1 MLKWL
6 KQIALGVLALAVL
19 AVAGGAAYEAIA
31 RASAARTFP
40 APGRMV
46 DVGGRRLQ
54 LDCRGAGA
62 PVVVFESGLDS
73 LGSLAW
79 SAVQDEVAKTTRAC
93 AYSRAGVM
101 WSDPAQGPFSSARV
115 ADDLHKALAAAGEP
129 PPYVMVG
136 HSLGG
141 PYLLTFTRRHGNEVA
156 GLIFV
161 DASHPDQLARL
172 HAAIGRDVDQGEAL
186 AKTADALAWTG
197 VLRLAA
203 PKETVLPAHSPAAMA
218 GPALALFPASLH
230 ATVGEMKGLGPTL
243 AAAGQARRLGA
254 HPLGDRPLVVLTHGE
269 PFPPQAL
276 KQLKITPA
284 EGARLD
290 AEWLAMQN
298 DEATWSTRSRHTV
311 VAGASHYIQFDK
323 PQVVIAAVRDV
334 VGQVRAAKP
343 APAL

>member
-1 MLKWL
+1 VLKWL
-6 KQIALGVLALAVL
+6 RRIGLGVLALVVV

-31 RASAARTFP
+31 RANAARAFP

-46 DVGGRRLQ
+46 DVGARRLQ
-54 LDCRGAGA
+54 LDCRGAGS

-73 LGSLAW
+73 LGSLSW

-93 AYSRAGVM
+93 AYSRAGLM
-101 WSDPAQGPFSSARV
+101 WSDPAGAPFSSART
-115 ADDLHKALAAAGEP
+115 ADDLHKALVAAGEA

-141 PYLLTFTRRHGNEVA
+141 PYLLTFTERHGNDVA
-156 GLIFV
+156 GLVFV

-172 HAAIGRDVDQGEAL
+172 RAAIGRDVDQGEGL
-186 AKTADALAWTG
+186 AKAADALAWTG
-197 VLRLAA
+197 LVRLAN
-203 PKETVLPAHSPAAMA
+203 PKDAMLPKHAPAAMA
-218 GPALALFPASLH
+218 GPAIAFFPGALHPM
-230 ATVGEMKGLGPTL
+230 VGEMSALGATL
-243 AAAGQARRLGA
+243 TAAGHARRLGA

-323 PQVVIAAVRDV
+323 PQGVIDAVRDV
-334 VGQVRAAKP
+334 VAQVRAGKP
-343 APAL
+343 APS